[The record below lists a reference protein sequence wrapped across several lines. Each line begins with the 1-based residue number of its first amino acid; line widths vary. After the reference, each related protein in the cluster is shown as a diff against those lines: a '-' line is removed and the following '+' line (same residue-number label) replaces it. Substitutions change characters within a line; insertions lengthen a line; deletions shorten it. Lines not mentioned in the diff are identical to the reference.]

1 MQQQSKSAANAV
13 GSILGSSS
21 TPSNDTHT
29 AVTPCSVVISS
40 SSSSSLSS
48 PSHQNHKQQQPTT
61 SNPVGSSLSDS
72 PELDGQAASAAA
84 AAAVS
89 TIVDPLLKQ
98 PGAQFVMRA
107 DLLTLIKKNAEA
119 KELVKSSAPLAT
131 ILQRVRV
138 NPSVYY
144 KKYQHNKDLV
154 RFLNM
159 FANKDEPMPPGWE
172 IKCEFDKNDKVFFVD
187 HNSRSTTFIDPRLPL
202 LKSTYVYF
210 NFNYFWYSFIYIYR
224 IRF

>member
-13 GSILGSSS
+13 GSILGSSTS
-21 TPSNDTHT
+21 SNDTQT
-29 AVTPCSVVISS
+29 GGTPCSVVISS

-48 PSHQNHKQQQPTT
+48 PSHQSHKQQQQQQQPTT
-61 SNPVGSSLSDS
+61 SNPVSSSLSDS
-72 PELDGQAASAAA
+72 PELDGQVAGAGASAAA
-84 AAAVS
+84 AVVS
-89 TIVDPLLKQ
+89 VDPLLKQ

-202 LKSTYVYF
+202 LKST
-210 NFNYFWYSFIYIYR
+210 
-224 IRF
+224 